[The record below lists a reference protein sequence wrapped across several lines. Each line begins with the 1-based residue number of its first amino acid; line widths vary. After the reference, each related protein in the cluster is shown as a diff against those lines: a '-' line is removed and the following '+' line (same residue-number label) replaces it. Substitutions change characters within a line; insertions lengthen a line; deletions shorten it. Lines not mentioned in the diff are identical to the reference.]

1 MVGRDPDPCWEP
13 VALMREAYMKIAP
26 LLRSIILLLI
36 LGLTAGSV
44 PAQEKMRVA
53 IPLFPTAAFP
63 VLVGNDRGFFQ
74 KEGLIVEP
82 IRINSA
88 PTTYQALI
96 SGDVHAAVGAPT
108 GLLPS
113 YAQGAD
119 VVALGSW
126 DNLVPYVWVTREKI
140 TDIRELRGK
149 KVGVNRAGSKP
160 WLIIHVLLQ
169 DAELDPVK
177 ELTLLQM
184 GGGSQERVSALMRG
198 GIDATL
204 ADALLEP
211 IMVKRGFFVLRGKPT
226 PFMNAPIAAK
236 RSYLAGHRYTVKKF
250 VKALS
255 DATRYLIDNREGT
268 MRPLTKLL
276 NSNDADAVDFA
287 YQYLQ
292 SNSDATLYPPD
303 EAVKN
308 LIRMSAYMDK
318 KLGSISANSVLDLSI
333 LDELGT
339 KRNQRAQR

>member
-1 MVGRDPDPCWEP
+1 
-13 VALMREAYMKIAP
+13 MREAYMKIAP

-44 PAQEKMRVA
+44 PAQETMRVA

-169 DAELDPVK
+169 DAGLDPVK
-177 ELTLLQM
+177 DLTLLQM

-236 RSYLAGHRYTVKKF
+236 RSYLAGQRSTVKKF
-250 VKALS
+250 VKAFS

-318 KLGSISANSVLDLSI
+318 KLGSISANRVLDLSI

-339 KRNQRAQR
+339 ERNQRGQK

>member
-1 MVGRDPDPCWEP
+1 
-13 VALMREAYMKIAP
+13 MRVAP
-26 LLRSIILLLI
+26 LLAWVIFVLVF
-36 LGLTAGSV
+36 GLTARRV
-44 PAQEKMRVA
+44 PAQETIRVA

-63 VLVGNDRGFFQ
+63 VLVASDKGLFQ
-74 KEGLIVEP
+74 KEGLTVEP

-96 SGDVHAAVGAPT
+96 SGDVHAVAGAPT

-113 YAQGAD
+113 HAQGAD

-169 DAELDPVK
+169 DAGLDPAK
-177 ELTLLQM
+177 DLTLLQM
-184 GGGSQERVSALMRG
+184 GGGSQERVAALMRG

-204 ADALLEP
+204 ADAMLEP
-211 IMVKRGFFVLRGKPT
+211 IMKKRGFFVMRGRAT

-236 RSYLAGHRYTVKKF
+236 RSYLASHRSTLKKF
-250 VKALS
+250 VKAFS
-255 DATRYLIDNREGT
+255 DATRYIVDNKEGT
-268 MRPLTKLL
+268 LRPLTQLL
-276 NSNDADAVDFA
+276 NSNDPEAVDFA
-287 YQYLQ
+287 YQYLH
-292 SNSDATLYPPD
+292 SNSEATLYPPD

-308 LIRMSAYMDK
+308 LIRMSAYVDK
-318 KLGSISANSVLDLSI
+318 KLAAISANKIMDLSI
-333 LDELGT
+333 LDEIGT
-339 KRNQRAQR
+339 KRNQRAQK